1 MIHSSFSFK
10 KNGKKKTIVAPNTV
24 ILIHPK
30 GVETN
35 KEVSHSLW
43 ISKEARCGMIHPQA
57 AKNFQSCFLFSPF
70 NWILFSEKR
79 LGGKDRKFEVKH
91 LLLMSSLIDVRC
103 GYQLII
109 DSLGRESISC
119 SYSASFS
126 SDSQFAR
133 NSNFFPFILFL
144 LSLYIPESEKPKHC
158 GFRVM
163 ELALVHHLDPPQLR
177 DISFARKN
185 STR

>member
-1 MIHSSFSFK
+1 MHFTLVK
-10 KNGKKKTIVAPNTV
+10 
-24 ILIHPK
+24 
-30 GVETN
+30 
-35 KEVSHSLW
+35 
-43 ISKEARCGMIHPQA
+43 
-57 AKNFQSCFLFSPF
+57 
-70 NWILFSEKR
+70 EKR
-79 LGGKDRKFEVKH
+79 LGGKDGKFEVKH
-91 LLLMSSLIDVRC
+91 LLLMSTLIDVRC

-163 ELALVHHLDPPQLR
+163 ELALVHHLDPPQLATITKR
-177 DISFARKN
+177 FAKTGVSEKRRRGYQNNSKFMEQYEASVFFISVQFTNFRYIKKN
-185 STR
+185 GNPTSRTWLCQVE